1 MNLNFLNENILKNPI
16 VLAIICGLLVTLYL
30 YVDTTLIDKK
40 EKSKIGYL
48 RVFAVASAL
57 FAVLLPYYHVP
68 KRIFKEDIVPG
79 PAPF

>member
-1 MNLNFLNENILKNPI
+1 MKLDFLNENILKNPI
-16 VLAIICGLLVTLYL
+16 VLAIIGGLLVTLYR

-40 EKSKIGYL
+40 EKSKVGYA
-48 RVFAVASAL
+48 RVFIVASGL

-68 KRIFKEDIVPG
+68 KRIFKEEIVPG

>member
-1 MNLNFLNENILKNPI
+1 MDLTFLNVNILKNPI
-16 VLAIICGLLVTLYL
+16 VLALVGGLLVTLYL
-30 YVDTTLIDKK
+30 YVDNCLIEKK
-40 EKSKIGYL
+40 EKSKLGYCRL
-48 RVFAVASAL
+48 LILSSAL

>member
-16 VLAIICGLLVTLYL
+16 VLAIIGGLLVTLYL

-48 RVFAVASAL
+48 RVFAVTSAL

-68 KRIFKEDIVPG
+68 KRIFKEDIIPG